1 MFYRQVDW
9 FLPHFRAVLKEH
21 IILLCEIVCLH
32 VEIASRRNQGGSW
45 ECEPILGEAAL
56 PCLWTLHLYF
66 SYCIVSVLYLTEP
79 ILGQG
84 GPSYLWTLRLLRI
97 THTSPHTGT
106 SHLSTS
112 AKYFKLFHLQNAPD
126 PCLPWKSTFSHF
138 SDTSTY
144 NILLT
149 VLYAVVVAELQPRW
163 HDYVDCP
170 IWPFSCMFI
179 SRDFY
184 VDCVIRPPLVLTNA
198 VQLQALE
205 CEGPSTRGA

>member
-1 MFYRQVDW
+1 MLR
-9 FLPHFRAVLKEH
+9 
-21 IILLCEIVCLH
+21 LC
-32 VEIASRRNQGGSW
+32 ARRNQGGSW
-45 ECEPILGEAAL
+45 VCETVLGEGGLAAL
-56 PCLWTLHLYF
+56 PYLCTCVYLSSILMVN
-66 SYCIVSVLYLTEP
+66 IGVLCLTEP

-97 THTSPHTGT
+97 SHTSPHTAT

-112 AKYFKLFHLQNAPD
+112 AKYFELFHLQNAPD

-163 HDYVDCP
+163 HDYVDCT
-170 IWPFSCMFI
+170 I
-179 SRDFY
+179 
-184 VDCVIRPPLVLTNA
+184 
-198 VQLQALE
+198 
-205 CEGPSTRGA
+205 